1 MVADEMKQY
10 PEIEL
15 RWQEVGLSFQVQFIK
30 KSFKESID
38 NSDGGDIGGIG
49 GNGGNGGDIGSN
61 GGDIGGDDGNQ
72 NIEEQITSLIL
83 QNDKISVQEIADKI
97 GISKRNCE
105 RIIAKLKRCGVINRI
120 GSARTGKWIIRF

>member
-1 MVADEMKQY
+1 MNPINKFAGLNEGRRLEFKSKLSATSDLAKTIVA
-10 PEIEL
+10 
-15 RWQEVGLSFQVQFIK
+15 F
-30 KSFKESID
+30 
-38 NSDGGDIGGIG
+38 G
-49 GNGGNGGDIGSN
+49 GNGGSVGGD

>member
-1 MVADEMKQY
+1 MNPINKFAGLNEGRRLEFKSKLSATSDLAKTIVA
-10 PEIEL
+10 
-15 RWQEVGLSFQVQFIK
+15 F
-30 KSFKESID
+30 
-38 NSDGGDIGGIG
+38 
-49 GNGGNGGDIGSN
+49 
-61 GGDIGGDDGNQ
+61 GGDDGNQ

>member
-1 MVADEMKQY
+1 MNPINKFAGLNEGRRLEFKSKLSATSDLAKTIVA
-10 PEIEL
+10 
-15 RWQEVGLSFQVQFIK
+15 F
-30 KSFKESID
+30 
-38 NSDGGDIGGIG
+38 G
-49 GNGGNGGDIGSN
+49 GNGGSV
-61 GGDIGGDDGNQ
+61 